1 MKVICVLATKIV
13 IVKVF
18 PKAKIIIKKETKT
31 RHLIIRKSPPGP
43 TNQDHRVSFFSI
55 LVCGGQAP

>member
-1 MKVICVLATKIV
+1 MKVSVYLQ
-13 IVKVF
+13 
-18 PKAKIIIKKETKT
+18 PKQTSRKYPQEAKTIIEKKTKT

-43 TNQDHRVSFFSI
+43 TSQDHRVSFISI